1 MSVVVVHELVAG
13 ALDSSAIKNLKA
25 SYRFYEKENRVLVP
39 TAEDWLL
46 AGEVVNSLQQGR
58 PSKHSGNIPKISAE
72 EKYRITNDVL
82 IARTAKRAGVT
93 VVTNNI
99 RDFEKIKKFC
109 NVQLKRGP
117 DHFNRYS
124 LISI

>member
-39 TAEDWLL
+39 TADDWLL

-58 PSKHSGNIPKISAE
+58 RSKQSGNIPKISAE

-109 NVQLKRGP
+109 NVQLKSGA
-117 DHFNRYS
+117 DHFN
-124 LISI
+124 